1 MQTAVSRQDDGTI
14 ELTITIPWSKIK
26 EKYDLLF
33 EKALATMEV
42 EGFRRGKAPKK
53 LAEGKVD
60 KEKVY
65 QEVIKEVIPR
75 FYLEAI
81 KQENLQPI
89 ITPKIELLK
98 AKENKDWQF
107 KAILCEKPAVELG
120 DYKKAIQELKQAKRT
135 KIWIP
140 GKTKEPNNQT
150 TKQPKPSLNEVLDM
164 VLKVTKVKIPQI
176 LLEEQVN
183 RRLTDLLDQTQKLG
197 LTIDQY
203 LKAKGKTAEQLKEE
217 YKKEAEKT
225 LSLEFVLEKITEEEK
240 ITVSNQE
247 IDQFLNQ
254 EKDKKVQEQ
263 LKTQKY
269 YLASLLRRQK
279 TLDHVKSLVD

>member
-1 MQTAVSRQDDGTI
+1 
-14 ELTITIPWSKIK
+14 
-26 EKYDLLF
+26 
-33 EKALATMEV
+33 
-42 EGFRRGKAPKK
+42 
-53 LAEGKVD
+53 
-60 KEKVY
+60 
-65 QEVIKEVIPR
+65 
-75 FYLEAI
+75 
-81 KQENLQPI
+81 
-89 ITPKIELLK
+89 
-98 AKENKDWQF
+98 
-107 KAILCEKPAVELG
+107 
-120 DYKKAIQELKQAKRT
+120 
-135 KIWIP
+135 
-140 GKTKEPNNQT
+140 
-150 TKQPKPSLNEVLDM
+150 M

-247 IDQFLNQ
+247 INQFLNQ